1 MTDDSPTKLWTLR
14 RDDQEIL
21 CQVRLAQYGIEV
33 DLVRGGKV
41 VLTRVFE
48 TDSEALDWAASK
60 RAAREAEGW
69 VFVPPGPADPS
80 RPVA

>member
-1 MTDDSPTKLWTLR
+1 MTDDSPTHLWVLR
-14 RDDQEIL
+14 REDQEII
-21 CQVRLAQYGIEV
+21 CQVRLAPYGIEV

-48 TDSEALDWAASK
+48 TDSEALGWADAK

-69 VFVPPGPADPS
+69 VFVPPAPSDPP